1 MAKKRRKRKKR
12 IFLPKVQ
19 TVFCILSLIF
29 ILGCGVYYGSR
40 LYKYYKIYNPKN
52 EAGEV
57 LLNLPSKIIDDSQV
71 VESGSGLYLIN
82 NNYVYKGDEVDN
94 YILIGD
100 MLFRIIRINAD
111 KTMDLVMDEYVN
123 KVIWNEEITTYDK
136 SSIKTYLEK
145 TILPII
151 NNDYL
156 VKTTY
161 CTDKVYELS
170 EVSCDDTDNN
180 SYIRLL
186 GINDYLNS
194 LDDDA
199 SYMSGD
205 YVWLYNSGKNNAWHT
220 TEKYLSNSKPNNLY
234 GVKGVITLKNSVTY
248 LKGTGTKE
256 NPYTLEEN
264 NQGIKLGSYLDIN
277 DNVYIVYEVGS
288 NYLKVE
294 SNKVIKDKQ
303 MFDKTTTD
311 YEKSSLKTYLEKT
324 YLDKLKI
331 NDYLTAVDFNGVKSK
346 IGLLSSEDL
355 KFNSDLNNYY
365 LSDSESDEVVVYN
378 GSVSSSAP
386 NIKRNIRYALGIKK
400 DLKIISGNGSKYAP
414 FIVEVN

>member
-1 MAKKRRKRKKR
+1 MTKRRNRKKR

-19 TVFCILSLIF
+19 TFFCILSLIF
-29 ILGCGVYYGSR
+29 VLGCFGYYGSR

-57 LLNLPSKIIDDSQV
+57 LLNLPSKIIDDSNI

-82 NNYVYKGDEVDN
+82 NNYIYKGEEVDN
-94 YILIGD
+94 YILVD
-100 MLFRIIRINAD
+100 NLLFRIIRINTD

-123 KVIWNEEITTYDK
+123 KVMWNKEITTYDK
-136 SSIKTYLEK
+136 SSIKTYLEE
-145 TILPII
+145 TILPLVDK
-151 NNDYL
+151 DYL

-161 CTDKVYELS
+161 CVDKIYELQ
-170 EVSCDDTDNN
+170 EVSCDTTDNN

-186 GINDYLNS
+186 GINEYLNS
-194 LDDDA
+194 LDNDK

-205 YVWLYNSGKNNAWHT
+205 YIWLYNAGKNNAWHT
-220 TEKYLSNSKPNNLY
+220 TEKYLSNSKPDNLY

-248 LKGTGTKE
+248 LKGNGTKD
-256 NPYTLEEN
+256 NPYTLKESD
-264 NQGIKLGSYLDIN
+264 QSIKLGSYLDIN

-294 SNKVIKDKQ
+294 SNKVLKDKQ
-303 MFDKTTTD
+303 MFDKTSTD
-311 YEKSSLKTYLEKT
+311 YEKSSLKTYLEDT

-331 NDYLTAVDFNGVKSK
+331 NNYLTTVDFNGIKSK
-346 IGLLSSEDL
+346 IGLLSKDDL

-365 LSDSESDEVVVYN
+365 LIDSEDSEVVVYN
-378 GSVSSSAP
+378 GSVLKSAP
-386 NIKRNIRYALGIKK
+386 ATKRNIRYALGIKK
-400 DLKIISGNGSKYAP
+400 NLKIISGNGSKYAP
-414 FIVEVN
+414 YIVEVN

>member
-1 MAKKRRKRKKR
+1 MTKRRRHRKR

-19 TVFCILSLIF
+19 TTFCILSLIF
-29 ILGCGVYYGSR
+29 ILGCFVYYGSR

-52 EAGEV
+52 EAGEI
-57 LLNLPSKIIDDSQV
+57 LLNLPSKIIDDSMI

-82 NNYVYKGDEVDN
+82 NNYVYKGEEVDN
-94 YILIGD
+94 YILINNI
-100 MLFRIIRINAD
+100 LFRIIRINSD

-123 KVIWNEEITTYDK
+123 KVMWNKEITTYDK

-145 TILPII
+145 TILPLV
-151 NNDYL
+151 NENYL
-156 VKTTY
+156 VKTSY
-161 CTDKVYELS
+161 CTDKIYELK
-170 EVSCDDTDNN
+170 EVSCDNTNN
-180 SYIRLL
+180 DSYIRLL

-194 LDDDA
+194 LDDDK

-220 TEKYLSNSKPNNLY
+220 TEKYISNSDPNNLY
-234 GVKGVITLKNSVTY
+234 GVKAVITLKNSVTY
-248 LKGTGTKE
+248 LKGNGTKD

-264 NQGIKLGSYLDIN
+264 NQDIKVGSYLDIN

-294 SNKVIKDKQ
+294 SNKLLKDKQ
-303 MFDKTTTD
+303 MFDKTSTN
-311 YEKSSLKTYLEKT
+311 YEKSSLKTYLENT

-331 NDYLTAVDFNGVKSK
+331 NNYLTTVDFNGIESK
-346 IGLLSSEDL
+346 IGLLSSKDL

-365 LSDSESDEVVVYN
+365 LNDVEDEEVVVYN
-378 GSVSSSAP
+378 GSVLKSAP
-386 NIKRNIRYALGIKK
+386 STKRNIRYALGIKK
-400 DLKIISGNGSKYAP
+400 NLKIVSGNGSKYAP